1 MNKLSKRIYTKRK
14 VTLWTAI
21 CYGLTD
27 FSSGGA
33 QAVQSAWMLFF
44 FTSFCNL
51 TATQGASII
60 ALGSWLTALFGLVAG
75 GITDNFYHTK
85 LGRIF
90 GRRHFFLIWG
100 SPLILSYILLW
111 FGGLNYWYYFFVY
124 LAFLLIQQMITVPYS
139 TLPNE
144 MTTDFKE
151 RTLLSTTRLVFAAF
165 SNFFASFIPAQLFKV
180 YGQHSAMALTI
191 NGVFFAVVYLL
202 GLWLTAFNT
211 WEMPV
216 DKIENAADKQAEE
229 TKGPKGKE
237 HESFWKI
244 LGRQLLGYLEVFRV
258 KSYTQQI
265 LIYLLS
271 FTGFD
276 VMNMVFTYYVI
287 YCLHS
292 NASTAGYIMSFAGLG
307 FIGTI
312 IGGWAVV
319 KFGPRLLYEVTL
331 TIDLITFA
339 VLYALGKLQPQ
350 NAIVLLTIMMLI
362 FIIARAIDWF
372 LPWNMY
378 PFMPDLG
385 ELLSGENRA
394 GTFQSVVSFVRGV
407 TSGLSGIFVGMYLDH
422 NGFMKNATTQS
433 LHTQN
438 AILNVILFGSGTL
451 ILIALIISFFYKL
464 NKPNHKVIVD
474 EIARL
479 RAGGSKADATQ
490 KVKDVTKEIIG
501 VDYSK
506 VWPVDKQKNTKDN

>member
-1 MNKLSKRIYTKRK
+1 MDKLSKRIYTKRK
-14 VTLWTAI
+14 INLWTAI

-33 QAVQSAWMLFF
+33 QAVQSAWMLFC

-51 TATQGASII
+51 SATQGASII
-60 ALGSWLTALFGLVAG
+60 AIGSWVTAFFGLVAG

-85 LGRIF
+85 LGKIF

-111 FGGLNYWYYFFVY
+111 FGGLSYWYYFFVY
-124 LAFLLIQQMITVPYS
+124 LGFLLIQQMITVPYS

-144 MTTDFKE
+144 MTTNFDE

-165 SNFFASFIPAQLFKV
+165 SNFFASFIPAQLFHV

-191 NGVFFAVVYLL
+191 NGIFFACFYLF

-216 DKIENAADKQAEE
+216 KDIENAADKAANKKFAETGE
-229 TKGPKGKE
+229 KTKG
-237 HESFWKI
+237 SFWK
-244 LGRQLLGYLEVFRV
+244 LFGKQLLGYLQVFRV
-258 KSYTQQI
+258 KAYTQQI
-265 LIYLLS
+265 FIYLLS

-292 NASTAGYIMSFAGLG
+292 TASMAGYIMSFAGLG

-319 KFGPRLLYEVTL
+319 KFGPRKLYGVTFV
-331 TIDLITFA
+331 IDLATFI
-339 VLYALGKLQPQ
+339 VLYILGKVRPE
-350 NAIVLLTIMMLI
+350 NAIVMLTIMMLL
-362 FIIARAIDWF
+362 FIVARAIDWF

-385 ELLSGENRA
+385 ELVTGENRA

-407 TSGLSGIFVGMYLDH
+407 TSGLSGIVIGMYLDA
-422 NGFMKNATTQS
+422 NGFMKNATTQP

-451 ILIALIISFFYKL
+451 ILLAFIISWFYKL
-464 NKPNHKVIVD
+464 NKKNHKVIVD
-474 EIARL
+474 EISRL
-479 RAGGSKADATQ
+479 REGGSKDDATDDV
-490 KVKDVTKEIIG
+490 KRTVKDVIG

-506 VWPVDKQKNTKDN
+506 VWPEKK

>member
-1 MNKLSKRIYTKRK
+1 MNKLSKRIFTKRK
-14 VTLWTAI
+14 ITLWTAI

-44 FTSFCNL
+44 YTSFCNL
-51 TATQGASII
+51 SATQGASII
-60 ALGSWLTALFGLVAG
+60 AIGSWVTALFGLVAG

-85 LGRIF
+85 LGKMF
-90 GRRHFFLIWG
+90 GRRHFFLIFG
-100 SPLILSYILLW
+100 SPFILSYILLW
-111 FGGLNYWYYFFVY
+111 FGGLSYWYYFCVY

-144 MTTDFKE
+144 MTTNFKE

-165 SNFFASFIPAQLFKV
+165 SNFFASFIPAQLFKI
-180 YGQHSAMALTI
+180 YGQHSSMALTV
-191 NGVFFAVVYLL
+191 NGIFFAVFYLF

-216 DKIENAADKQAEE
+216 DKIESTGSKKATE
-229 TKGPKGKE
+229 TKNSNGEEKQ
-237 HESFWKI
+237 SFWKL
-244 LGRQLLGYLEVFRV
+244 LGKQLLGYLEVFRV
-258 KSYTQQI
+258 KAYTQQI
-265 LIYLLS
+265 FIYLLS

-276 VMNMVFTYYVI
+276 VMNMVFTYYVV

-319 KFGPRLLYEVTL
+319 KFGPRFLYSITFTV
-331 TIDLITFA
+331 DLITFI
-339 VLYALGKLQPQ
+339 VLYTLGKVRPA
-350 NAIVLLTIMMLI
+350 NAIVMLTIIMLF

-385 ELLSGENRA
+385 ELVTGENKA

-407 TSGLSGIFVGMYLDH
+407 TSGLSGIVIGMYLDN
-422 NGFMKNATTQS
+422 NGFMKNAATQP

-451 ILIALIISFFYKL
+451 ILIALIISLFYKL
-464 NKPNHKVIVD
+464 NKKNHKVIVD

-479 RAGGSKADATQ
+479 RAGGKKADATNEVK
-490 KVKDVTKEIIG
+490 KVTKDVIG

-506 VWPVDKQKNTKDN
+506 VWPVEDSNN

>member
-14 VTLWTAI
+14 VNLWTSI

-51 TATQGASII
+51 SATQGASII
-60 ALGSWLTALFGLVAG
+60 AIGSWVTAFFGLIAG

-85 LGRIF
+85 LGKIF

-111 FGGLNYWYYFFVY
+111 FGGLSYWYYFFTY

-144 MTTDFKE
+144 MTTDFNE

-165 SNFFASFIPAQLFKV
+165 SNFFANFIPAQLFKV
-180 YGQHSAMALTI
+180 FGQHSATALTI

-216 DKIENAADKQAEE
+216 NEVENAADKEAEE
-229 TKGPKGKE
+229 KRAKGSGKPKG
-237 HESFWKI
+237 SFWNI
-244 LGRQLLGYLEVFRV
+244 LGRQLIDYLRVFRV

-265 LIYLLS
+265 FIYLLS

-276 VMNMVFTYYVI
+276 VMSMVWTYYVVF
-287 YCLHS
+287 CLHGT
-292 NASTAGYIMSFAGLG
+292 ASTAGYIMSFAGFG
-307 FIGTI
+307 FIGTL

-319 KFGPRLLYEVTL
+319 KIGPRKIYGITL
-331 TIDLITFA
+331 TIDLITFI
-339 VLYALGKLQPQ
+339 VLYALGKLHPQ
-350 NAIVLLTIMMLI
+350 NAMIMLMIIMIL
-362 FIIARAIDWF
+362 FIISRAIDWF

-385 ELLSGENRA
+385 ELLTGENKA
-394 GTFQSVVSFVRGV
+394 GTFQAVVSFVRGL

-422 NGFMKNATTQS
+422 NGFAKNASTQPIQA
-433 LHTQN
+433 QN
-438 AILNVILFGSGTL
+438 AILNVILFGSGVL
-451 ILIALIISFFYKL
+451 ILLALLISFGYKL
-464 NKPNHKVIVD
+464 SKKNHKIIID

-479 RAGGSKADATQ
+479 RAGGSKADATDE
-490 KVKDVTKEIIG
+490 VKRTTKEIIG
-501 VDYSK
+501 VDYSN
-506 VWPVDKQKNTKDN
+506 VWPVDDKSNK

>member
-33 QAVQSAWMLFF
+33 QAVQSAWMLYF

-51 TATQGASII
+51 SATQGASII
-60 ALGSWLTALFGLVAG
+60 TIGSWVTAVFGLVAG

-85 LGRIF
+85 LGKIF
-90 GRRHFFLIWG
+90 GRRHFFLIFG
-100 SPLILSYILLW
+100 SPLILSYICLW

-144 MTTDFKE
+144 MTTDFNE

-165 SNFFASFIPAQLFKV
+165 SNFFANFIPAQLFKV
-180 YGQHSAMALTI
+180 FGQHSAMALTL
-191 NGVFFAVVYLL
+191 NAVFFGVVYLL

-216 DKIENAADKQAEE
+216 DQVENVADKEAEE
-229 TKGPKGKE
+229 NKQKKHQKVHG
-237 HESFWKI
+237 SFWKI
-244 LGRQLLGYLEVFRV
+244 LGRQLLDYLRVFRV

-276 VMNMVFTYYVI
+276 VMSMVWTYYVI
-287 YCLHS
+287 FCLHGS
-292 NASTAGYIMSFAGLG
+292 ASTAGYIMSFAGFG
-307 FIGTI
+307 FIGTL

-319 KFGPRLLYEVTL
+319 KFGPRKIYGVTL
-331 TIDLITFA
+331 TIDLATFII
-339 VLYALGKLQPQ
+339 LYALGKLQPK
-350 NAIVLLTIMMLI
+350 NTFVLLFIIMML
-362 FIIARAIDWF
+362 FIISRAIDWF

-385 ELLSGENRA
+385 ELLTGENKA
-394 GTFQSVVSFVRGV
+394 GTFQAVVSFVRGL
-407 TSGLSGIFVGMYLDH
+407 TSGLSGIFVGMYLDN
-422 NGFMKNATTQS
+422 NGFAKNAATQPIA
-433 LHTQN
+433 TQN
-438 AILNVILFGSGTL
+438 AILNVILFGSGVL
-451 ILIALIISFFYKL
+451 IFLALLISFGYKL
-464 NKPNHKVIVD
+464 NKKSHTIIIN

-479 RAGGSKADATQ
+479 RAGGSKADATDE
-490 KVKDVTKEIIG
+490 VKRTTKDIIG
-501 VDYSK
+501 VNYDK
-506 VWPVDKQKNTKDN
+506 VWPETKNSNN

>member
-1 MNKLSKRIYTKRK
+1 MDKLSKRIYTKRK
-14 VTLWTAI
+14 INLWTAI

-51 TATQGASII
+51 SATQGASII
-60 ALGSWLTALFGLVAG
+60 AIGSWVTALFGLVAG

-85 LGRIF
+85 LGKIF

-111 FGGLNYWYYFFVY
+111 FGGLSYWYYFFVY
-124 LAFLLIQQMITVPYS
+124 LGFLLIQQMITVPYS

-144 MTTDFKE
+144 MTTDFDE

-165 SNFFASFIPAQLFKV
+165 SNFFASFIPAQLFHV

-191 NGVFFAVVYLL
+191 NGIFFACFYLF

-216 DKIENAADKQAEE
+216 KDIENAADKAAAKHLEE
-229 TKGPKGKE
+229 TGQKEKG
-237 HESFWKI
+237 SFWKL
-244 LGRQLLGYLEVFRV
+244 LGKQLLGYLQVFKV
-258 KSYTQQI
+258 KAYTQQI
-265 LIYLLS
+265 FIYLLS

-292 NASTAGYIMSFAGLG
+292 TASMAGYIMSFAGLG

-319 KFGPRLLYEVTL
+319 KFGPRKIYGITFI
-331 TIDLITFA
+331 IDLITFA
-339 VLYALGKLQPQ
+339 VLYFLGKVHPQ
-350 NAIVLLTIMMLI
+350 NAIVMLTIIMLL
-362 FIIARAIDWF
+362 FIVARAIDWF

-385 ELLSGENRA
+385 ELVDGENRA
-394 GTFQSVVSFVRGV
+394 GTFQSVVSFFRGV
-407 TSGLSGIFVGMYLDH
+407 TSGLSGIVIGMYLDA

-433 LHTQN
+433 MHTQN

-451 ILIALIISFFYKL
+451 ILLAFIISLFYKL
-464 NKPNHKVIVD
+464 NKKNHKVIVD
-474 EIARL
+474 EISRL
-479 RAGGSKADATQ
+479 RDGGSKDDVTDEVKQ
-490 KVKDVTKEIIG
+490 VTKDVIG
-501 VDYSK
+501 LDYSK
-506 VWPVDKQKNTKDN
+506 VWPDKK